1 MSIISFFGGEWL
13 GEIMHGE
20 WVGVCGLEVGQG
32 CLEWGSGG
40 KLPGSTAV
48 QGGCSG
54 LRDG

>member
-1 MSIISFFGGEWL
+1 
-13 GEIMHGE
+13 MHGE